1 MNNYYRVKAHF
12 EKEKITAVFD
22 SNGCFEKLWQFSAF
36 IIAHGGTILDVQKD
50 EQMTDTYTRME
61 ENAKKIFLREV
72 E

>member
-1 MNNYYRVKAHF
+1 MQNYYRVKAHF

-36 IIAHGGTILDVQKD
+36 IIAHGGTILDVEKD
-50 EQMTDTYTRME
+50 GQMTDTYTMLE